1 MSPATDSYWSTV
13 RSQRIGLADQVG
25 GLDSAAWDSPS
36 WCDGWRV
43 RDVLGH
49 LVHLAEASQLS
60 MGLDMLRNGG
70 LTNRAL
76 SRCACRLG
84 ALPVPD
90 LADRLRA
97 AANGRFHVAG
107 VARTIVLGEL
117 AAHGSDMLRPLSLDV
132 AVPPAEL
139 TPVLDTYVRFGRVAF
154 GRKDR
159 GAFGRGQVCLV
170 ATDCGWRHGHGDELR
185 GRAIDLLLLLAN
197 RRQVLP
203 ELSGPGLDHLT

>member
-1 MSPATDSYWSTV
+1 MSPTTDSYWTTV

-25 GLDSAAWDSPS
+25 GLDPAAWDSPS
-36 WCDGWRV
+36 WCEGWRV

-60 MGLDMLRNGG
+60 MGRDMLRNGG
-70 LTNRAL
+70 LPNRAL

-90 LADRLRA
+90 LVDRLRA
-97 AANGRFHVAG
+97 AADGRFRVAG
-107 VARTIVLGEL
+107 APRAVVLGEL

-132 AVPPAEL
+132 AVPPAEF
-139 TPVLDTYVRFGRVAF
+139 TPVLDTYSRLGRAVFGSRHT
-154 GRKDR
+154 
-159 GAFGRGQVCLV
+159 GQVRLV
-170 ATDCGWRHGHGDELR
+170 ATDCEWQHGRGDEVR
-185 GRAIDLLLLLAN
+185 GRAVDLLLLLAN

-203 ELSGPGLDHLT
+203 ALTGPGVAHLA